1 LEAVGKLLKAARA
14 ALADR
19 DISKAQ
25 DLIAEATIEAT
36 APDTMAEVS
45 RVETLS
51 SYVEMFWDAV
61 RKTLPK
67 IQLEELKINGTMI
80 VVVEADADHLVIR
93 AEGKNREYPWRRI
106 PKDIAYYLADR
117 WLAPDDPVR
126 NLVLASFE
134 IVDPKGDRKDARSL
148 LDSAAAANLNAQP
161 LLEEL
166 RSARGK

>member
-1 LEAVGKLLKAARA
+1 
-14 ALADR
+14 
-19 DISKAQ
+19 
-25 DLIAEATIEAT
+25 
-36 APDTMAEVS
+36 
-45 RVETLS
+45 VETLS

-93 AEGKNREYPWRRI
+93 AEGKNREYTWQKI
-106 PKDIAYYLADR
+106 PKDVAYYLADR

-126 NLVLASFE
+126 NLVLASYE
-134 IVDPKGDRKDARSL
+134 IVDPKGDRNEAKSL
-148 LDSAAAANLNAQP
+148 LDAATAAKLNAEP

-166 RSARGK
+166 QASR